1 MRARHK
7 LPLASESRFV
17 AMSASPQNIF
27 MSAPVTPAGQ
37 PRFRPLRLID
47 LPAIM
52 AIETRVYA
60 QPWTEGNFIDS
71 LASGYAGF
79 GLWLEGGA
87 GKEPFLAAYFL
98 AMKGVGEMHLL
109 NISVRPENQ
118 GQGLARLMLDAL
130 VQLCRSEGCEQ
141 LWLEVR
147 TGNARAREVYC
158 RYGLSEVGLRRAYYP
173 VHQGLR
179 EDAVLMSLPI
189 DLMNQDQGHRQ
200 DHGNEEAKQ

>member
-1 MRARHK
+1 
-7 LPLASESRFV
+7 
-17 AMSASPQNIF
+17 MSASAAQLALPAAPT
-27 MSAPVTPAGQ
+27 SAGLA
-37 PRFRPLRLID
+37 RFRPLRLVD

-71 LASGYAGF
+71 LASGYPGF
-79 GLWLEGGA
+79 GLWLADGPGQEA
-87 GKEPFLAAYFL
+87 CLAAYFL

-130 VQLCRSEGCEQ
+130 AQLCRSEGCEQ

-147 TGNARAREVYC
+147 TSNTRAREVYR
-158 RYGLSEVGLRRAYYP
+158 RYGLKEVGLRRAYYP
-173 VHQGLR
+173 AHQGQR

-189 DLMNQDQGHRQ
+189 DLMKPGQDPGKP
-200 DHGNEEAKQ
+200 EAKP

>member
-1 MRARHK
+1 
-7 LPLASESRFV
+7 
-17 AMSASPQNIF
+17 MSASLQNIF
-27 MSAPVTPAGQ
+27 LSAPALSAGQ

-52 AIETRVYA
+52 AIETQVYA
-60 QPWTEGNFIDS
+60 QPWSEGNFIDS

-79 GLWLEGGA
+79 GLWLDGEP
-87 GKEPFLAAYFL
+87 GKEAFLGAYFL

-147 TGNARAREVYC
+147 TGNARAREVYR

-173 VHQGLR
+173 AHQGLR

-189 DLMNQDQGHRQ
+189 DLMNQDQDQ
-200 DHGNEEAKQ
+200 DQGQDRGPYHGNEEAKQ